1 MRFEGIEIAV
11 GHGDQRAEA
20 FGAQRRNAVIVE
32 AVGKGDFSLG
42 KLLRFTVYGDGISAL
57 VDDEKRDLAVK
68 MVGAL
73 VLLVEGE
80 ILRIGDIAAG
90 FVESL
95 LHGRNLLIVI
105 FDNKSINIDETD
117 GIFCCMLITEVKIRK
132 HEVFASIFSAYSN
145 IAPLCYYIIK

>member
-1 MRFEGIEIAV
+1 MVPIHSWAVSYTHLHDLHEVAEGPGGGGVFDKVIREAAPVFMRFEGIEIAV

-57 VDDEKRDLAVK
+57 VDDEKRDLAVE
-68 MVGAL
+68 MVGAF

-80 ILRIGDIAAG
+80 ILL
-90 FVESL
+90 SL
-95 LHGRNLLIVI
+95 IHI
-105 FDNKSINIDETD
+105 
-117 GIFCCMLITEVKIRK
+117 
-132 HEVFASIFSAYSN
+132 
-145 IAPLCYYIIK
+145 

>member
-1 MRFEGIEIAV
+1 MGTVTNELRLSGRSA
-11 GHGDQRAEA
+11 
-20 FGAQRRNAVIVE
+20 RNAVIVE

-57 VDDEKRDLAVK
+57 VDDEKRDLAVE
-68 MVGAL
+68 MVGAF

-80 ILRIGDIAAG
+80 ILRIGDVAAG

-117 GIFCCMLITEVKIRK
+117 GVFCCMLITEAKIR
-132 HEVFASIFSAYSN
+132 ERGRGGGYFR
-145 IAPLCYYIIK
+145 APSERRLDNVII